1 MPTARSRSSSIND
14 LNILYLISYAGK
26 AGTEK
31 YVENLM
37 RTYSAQG
44 HRCFLAYMDGGE
56 LAEKAKEL
64 GCGVFRLDLRASR
77 ALTAARRLARLCAEN
92 DIDVVHAQYPRENL
106 IAVLSRLFRRETRVV
121 FTSHLTVRQ
130 GFLWRA
136 LNRLVTPHETAC
148 VAVCTQ
154 GANLLR
160 QNGVKE
166 EKICV
171 IFNGVEPKP
180 LPPRQNVIRTEFSLP
195 EDCSVFLAMARYAPE
210 KGLFF
215 LLDALAQL
223 KERTPKPFVC
233 LIAGDGELFD
243 AVGEGIRERGLC
255 ENVIR
260 AGYRTDAETLLCSA
274 DAYVSSALY
283 NEAMSFAALEAM
295 ECGLPLVMT
304 DVGAGADLAS
314 GCGAC
319 VTPGDVP
326 ALCSAMYRLMTDDAY
341 RRVCGENAR
350 RHAVTEFDLT
360 RQTQELFALYEKG
373 KPAAPRPKKV

>member
-1 MPTARSRSSSIND
+1 M
-14 LNILYLISYAGK
+14 NILYLISYAGK

-37 RTYSAQG
+37 RTYSAQE

-56 LAEKAKEL
+56 LAEKAKAL
-64 GCGVFRLDLRASR
+64 GCGVFRLDLRATHMLR
-77 ALTAARRLARLCAEN
+77 AAKRLARVCTEN
-92 DIDVVHAQYPRENL
+92 GIDVIHAQYPRENC
-106 IAVLSRLFRRETRVV
+106 IAVLSRLWRRETRVV

-136 LNRLVTPHETAC
+136 VNRLLTPHETAC

-160 QNGVKE
+160 ENGVKE
-166 EKICV
+166 EKIRV
-171 IFNGVEPKP
+171 IFNGVVPKP

-195 EDCSVFLAMARYAPE
+195 KDCFIFLTMARYAPE

-223 KERTPKPFVC
+223 KERTDEPFAC
-233 LIAGDGELFD
+233 LIAGDGELFN
-243 AVGEGIRERGLC
+243 AVGEGILERGLE

-260 AGYRTDAETLLCSA
+260 AGYRTDAEALMCSS

-295 ECGLPLVMT
+295 ECALPLVMT

-314 GCGAC
+314 GCGEC
-319 VTPGDVP
+319 VAPGDAG
-326 ALCSAMYRLMTDDAY
+326 ALCDALHRLMSDGAY
-341 RRVCGENAR
+341 RRACGENAR
-350 RHAVTEFDLT
+350 QRAVTEFDLT
-360 RQTQELFALYEKG
+360 HQTEELLGLYQKG
-373 KPAAPRPKKV
+373 

>member
-1 MPTARSRSSSIND
+1 MPTARSRSSSIKA

-77 ALTAARRLARLCAEN
+77 TLTAARRLARLCAEN
-92 DIDVVHAQYPRENL
+92 DIDVVHAQYPRENV
-106 IAVLSRLFRRETRVV
+106 IAVLSRLFRRETRIV

-130 GFLWRA
+130 SVLWRA
-136 LNRLVTPHETAC
+136 LNRFLTPHETAC
-148 VAVCTQ
+148 IAVCTQ

-160 QNGVKE
+160 ENGVKK
-166 EKICV
+166 EKIRV

-180 LPPRQNVIRTEFSLP
+180 LPPRRNVIREEFSLP
-195 EDCSVFLAMARYAPE
+195 EERFVFLTMARYAPE

-215 LLDALAQL
+215 LLDALARL
-223 KERTPKPFVC
+223 KERTEKPFAC

-243 AVGEGIRERGLC
+243 AVGEGICKRGLE

-260 AGYRTDAETLLCSA
+260 AGYRTDAAALLCSA

-314 GCGAC
+314 GCGVC
-319 VTPGDVP
+319 VTPGDVS
-326 ALCSAMYRLMTDDAY
+326 ALCEALHRFMTDDAY
-341 RRVCGENAR
+341 RRACGENAR
-350 RHAVTEFDLT
+350 RRAVTEFDLT
-360 RQTQELFALYEKG
+360 RQTQELLALYEE
-373 KPAAPRPKKV
+373 

>member
-44 HRCFLAYMDGGE
+44 HRCALAYMDGDG
-56 LAEKAKEL
+56 LPEKAEEL
-64 GCGVFRLDLRASR
+64 GCKTFRLDLRASH
-77 ALTAARRLARLCAEN
+77 ALTAGRKLARLCAEN
-92 DIDVVHAQYPRENL
+92 DIDVIHAQYPRENA
-106 IAVLSRLFRRETRVV
+106 IAALSRLWRSKTRVV

-130 GFLWRA
+130 NFFWRT
-136 LNRLVTPHETAC
+136 LNRLITPYDAAC

-160 QNGVKE
+160 VNGVKE
-166 EKICV
+166 EKIRV
-171 IFNGVEPKP
+171 IFNGVAPKP
-180 LPPRQNVIRTEFSLP
+180 LPPRQDVIRTEFSLP
-195 EDCSVFLAMARYAPE
+195 EDCFVFLAMARYAPE

-223 KERTPKPFVC
+223 KERTRKPFVC

-243 AVGEGIRERGLC
+243 AVGEGIRERSL
-255 ENVIR
+255 EKNVIR
-260 AGYRTDAETLLCSA
+260 AGYRTDAEALMCSS

-295 ECGLPLVMT
+295 ECALPLVMT
-304 DVGAGADLAS
+304 DVGAGADLAA

-319 VTPGDVP
+319 VLPGDVS
-326 ALCSAMYRLMTDDAY
+326 ALGEAMHRLMTDDAY

-350 RHAVTEFDLT
+350 RRAVTEFDLA
-360 RQTQELFALYEKG
+360 RQTQELFTLYEG
-373 KPAAPRPKKV
+373 

>member
-1 MPTARSRSSSIND
+1 M
-14 LNILYLISYAGK
+14 NILYLISYAGK

-56 LAEKAKEL
+56 LAEKAKAL
-64 GCGVFRLDLRASR
+64 GCGVFRLDLRAVH
-77 ALTAARRLARLCAEN
+77 AFAAAKSIARLCAEN
-92 DIDVVHAQYPRENL
+92 GIDVIHAQYPRENV
-106 IAVLSRLFRRETRVV
+106 IAVLSRLWRRETRVV

-130 GFLWRA
+130 SFLWRA
-136 LNRLVTPHETAC
+136 VNRRITPHDAAC
-148 VAVCTQ
+148 IAVCTQ

-160 QNGVKE
+160 ENGVKE
-166 EKICV
+166 ERVRV
-171 IFNGVEPKP
+171 IFNGVAPKP
-180 LPPRQNVIRTEFSLP
+180 LPPRRNVIRTEFTLP
-195 EDCSVFLAMARYAPE
+195 EDCFVFLTMARYAPE

-223 KERTPKPFVC
+223 KERTDAPFAC

-243 AVGEGIRERGLC
+243 AVGEGIRERGLD

-260 AGYRTDAETLLCSA
+260 AGYRTDAEALMCSS
-274 DAYVSSALY
+274 DVYVSSALY

-304 DVGAGADLAS
+304 DVGAGADLAD
-314 GCGAC
+314 GCGEC
-319 VTPGDVP
+319 VPPGDAS
-326 ALCSAMYRLMTDDAY
+326 ALCDALHRLMTDGMY
-341 RRVCGENAR
+341 RRACGENAR
-350 RHAVTEFDLT
+350 RRAVTEFDLT
-360 RQTQELFALYEKG
+360 RQTEELLALYQKG
-373 KPAAPRPKKV
+373 